1 LTVRSRGLN
10 GEDRDWW
17 SAHEVEPFVVTSGDI
32 CCYAVA
38 VSGVRAL
45 IFFDDE
51 DEFGMAVLGHLSAFE
66 GMCLYGDLVDAV
78 RGLARL
84 ESREGCTDEL

>member
-1 LTVRSRGLN
+1 MT
-10 GEDRDWW
+10 
-17 SAHEVEPFVVTSGDI
+17 
-32 CCYAVA
+32 
-38 VSGVRAL
+38 
-45 IFFDDE
+45 
-51 DEFGMAVLGHLSAFE
+51 VLGHLSAFE